1 MFTLGVHGNFEIE
14 TEEITMKKFN
24 LFAVA
29 LMLTAILFTGC
40 QKDEALSTQPRVSK
54 MSDLKVDPNFL
65 FATTTMTQFDLAV
78 ALGDAGAQEKFLF
91 SIYDKS
97 PNEGGRLI
105 DRGMADGSLRYRS
118 KMNLPAA
125 LKSVY
130 VVMRSSFGRNE
141 SKVIELNGGVV
152 TAAFNQ
158 AQVGNVVA
166 GRTNSGPNCTSGCTI
181 TLNANTNG
189 YTINAG
195 QTVCVAQGV
204 TLSGNVTFNGGGRLR
219 VCGNFNPNNINLNG
233 GAKMNIVITSTGQW
247 TSNQITMNGN
257 QDTILNYGSVNV
269 GNNLIVM
276 GYFLNANVLTVEN
289 QFNVNSGGYFENTG
303 TATAEDM
310 NNNQTVVNRGL
321 LINTRDFRNNG
332 QSNFSNACRHIVQRD
347 FHQNKLYAN
356 GGYVDV
362 ADDTRFNGGGITT
375 LSSGSFWKTGDT
387 HINGYIGGLNGSYA
401 LLRISGTTNI
411 GGGSIVIGNVNI
423 CDVNG
428 IEVNNGTQAPSV
440 KLDCNVYIA
449 SSACN
454 PGFGTPPVTDT
465 DGDGVPD
472 TLDEY
477 PNDSGKAFNAYF
489 PAQGVFGNVSY
500 EDNWPAQADYD
511 LNDLVIAYNYKMV
524 KNANNQFVQIV
535 AGYKIRAFGAQ
546 MDNGFGV
553 SFDFNPSAVGSVTGT
568 VRASNFISDHA
579 KGYENG
585 HTNKTV
591 VVIFDAVNSIFNKSM
606 TNTLVGGTTQNTDT
620 ATVVINL
627 STPQA
632 SIGTAPFNHF
642 LISNRIRGREVH
654 LKGYA
659 PTALADMSLF
669 NTREDK
675 SIPNSGIWYQNG
687 NGLPWA
693 IDIPQRFDYPTEY
706 SDILG
711 AYLKFQDWAQSN
723 GTLYPNWYQNLP
735 GYRNANNIY

>member
-1 MFTLGVHGNFEIE
+1 MATF
-14 TEEITMKKFN
+14 
-24 LFAVA
+24 
-29 LMLTAILFTGC
+29 FTGC
-40 QKDEALSTQPRVSK
+40 QKDSDLVTQPRVSK

-65 FATTTMTQFDLAV
+65 FATTTMTQFDFVV

-97 PNEGGRLI
+97 PNEGGKLI
-105 DRGMADGSLRYRS
+105 DRGMADASFRYRP

-141 SKVIELNGGVV
+141 SKVIDLNGGVV
-152 TAAFNQ
+152 AAAFNQ
-158 AQVGNVVA
+158 AQVGTVVA
-166 GRTNSGPNCTSGCTI
+166 GRTNSSPNCTSGCTV
-181 TLNANTNG
+181 TLNSNTNG

-204 TLSGNVTFNGGGRLR
+204 TLSGNVTFNGAGGKLR
-219 VCGNFNPNNINLNG
+219 ICGNFTPRNINLNG
-233 GAKMNIVITSTGQW
+233 GADMDIVITSTGTADIDQL
-247 TSNQITMNGN
+247 TMNGN
-257 QDTILNYGSVNV
+257 TDTILNYGTLLVD
-269 GNNLIVM
+269 NNFIAK
-276 GYFLNANVLTVEN
+276 GYVENNNQLTVGHE
-289 QFNVNSGGYFENTG
+289 FNINSGGLFVNNDETHVG
-303 TATAEDM
+303 DDM
-310 NNNQTVVNRGL
+310 NNNEDAVNNGL
-321 LINTRDFRNNG
+321 LVIDRDFRNNG
-332 QSNFSNACRHIVQRD
+332 QSHFTNNCRHIVKRD
-347 FHQNKLYAN
+347 FHQNNIYIN
-356 GGYVDV
+356 YGYVDV
-362 ADDTRFNGGGITT
+362 TDDTRFNGGGVTT
-375 LSSGSFWKTGDT
+375 FGNGSFWKTADT
-387 HINGYIGGLNGSYA
+387 HINGNIVGGNGGYS
-401 LLRISGTTNI
+401 LLRVSGTTNI
-411 GGGSIVIGNVNI
+411 GGGSLINGNVNI

-428 IEVNNGTQAPSV
+428 INVNNGTQTPSV
-440 KLDCNVYIA
+440 QLNCNVYIP

-454 PGFGTPPVTDT
+454 PGFGTPPVVDT

-472 TLDEY
+472 SLDEY
-477 PNDSGKAFNAYF
+477 PNDAGKAFNAYY
-489 PAQGVFGNVSY
+489 PAQGLFGNVSY

-568 VRASNFISDHA
+568 VRASNYISDHA

-585 HTNKTV
+585 HSNKTV

-642 LISNRIRGREVH
+642 LISNKNRGREVH
-654 LKGYA
+654 LKGFA
-659 PTALADMSLF
+659 PTALADMSMF

-675 SIPNSGIWYQNG
+675 SIPASGIWYQNA

-693 IDIPQRFDYPTEY
+693 IDIPERFDYPTEY